1 MRLHI
6 SGCWTMPRIRV
17 AGERAVRKG
26 DDADAASTRRYVA
39 SVTVSAGEATK

>member
-39 SVTVSAGEATK
+39 SVTVNDSREAK